1 MNKNKEIIQCIPA
14 DKELQKIE
22 LSLLNNFV
30 KCMKNIIKSY
40 VEYNS

>member
-22 LSLLNNFV
+22 LSLLNNFAKV
-30 KCMKNIIKSY
+30 CEEHNLRYWLI
-40 VEYNS
+40 